1 MTKEQFVK
9 RMGLIQNFASEQE
22 TLGVMIDK
30 ITDGYA
36 VVTIGDYLIRE
47 IINMMEEELNCFD
60 MIEWWLYEDVEKIIY
75 NMDGTV
81 LADVTEIENLYKYML
96 S

>member
-30 ITDGYA
+30 ITDGHA

-47 IINMMEEELNCFD
+47 IINIMEEELNCFN
-60 MIEWWLYEDVEKIIY
+60 MIEWWLYENVEKIIY
-75 NMDGTV
+75 NTDGTV
-81 LADVTEIENLYKYML
+81 FADVTEVENLYEYLL